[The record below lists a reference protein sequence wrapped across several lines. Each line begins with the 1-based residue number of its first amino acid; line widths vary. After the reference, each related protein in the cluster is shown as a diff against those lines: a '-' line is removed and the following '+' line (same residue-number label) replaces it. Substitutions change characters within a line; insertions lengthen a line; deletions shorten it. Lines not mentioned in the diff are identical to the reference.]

1 MTIARDIVP
10 AMNLVR
16 LMALSCAADVE
27 FVQLRS

>member
-1 MTIARDIVP
+1 MTIARDIAP

-16 LMALSCAADVE
+16 LMALSCAAEVE